1 MLTSPDWSNLDNL
14 VPVDP
19 TNVENSHKIKQKFR
33 HSGTLRYPMFF
44 TAQCRLKYPI
54 NQI

>member
-19 TNVENSHKIKQKFR
+19 TNVENSHKMKPRDRSLDETNF
-33 HSGTLRYPMFF
+33 SS
-44 TAQCRLKYPI
+44 
-54 NQI
+54 